1 MSSRQRPRRNPNG
14 DGGVYRRADG
24 RWEGKVFVDTPD
36 GRRKRVSVYGDTE
49 RKALDE
55 LNKLR
60 DQQRRGVPV
69 ATTTLTVAE
78 YMMYWL
84 EHIAEP
90 SIRRTT
96 YATYEGDVRLHINPG
111 IGKRKLK
118 SLQAA
123 HIREWLT
130 NLRTTCQC
138 CAKGRDA
145 ARESPRCCGK
155 PVPDC
160 CHAVLS
166 ASSIRHILRVLRAA
180 LQDAVDEELI
190 SRNVARLVQL
200 RVTDEHKV
208 RSFTR
213 AEALRFLRTAEGH
226 RLYALWAVALAMG
239 LRRGE
244 ALGLAWDDVD
254 LDRGRLTVRQA
265 LHRVDGQLRLDPVKT
280 DASVAVLPIP
290 APLVEILKSHRRAQL
305 EERLAAGSDWRDTG
319 LVFTTTTGGFVEPRN
334 ANRLFHSLCAKAC
347 VPQLRVH
354 DLRHSCATLL
364 FTMGVQPATVQ
375 RILRHSSITVTTGTY
390 VEVIEAV
397 QREHSTRWGRCSP
410 ATSTPPAPS
419 DGSITTPTARLRL
432 RGRPDRAVRLHHL
445 VSSARTVRVW
455 NPCSNDDC
463 RQRLSSRRISDRP
476 RKRRNPPRPMAG
488 AGFEQWS

>member
-1 MSSRQRPRRNPNG
+1 MPPRQRAKRNANG
-14 DGGVYRRADG
+14 EGGVYRRVDG
-24 RWEGKVFVDTPD
+24 RWEGKVFVDAPD
-36 GRRKRVSVYGDTE
+36 GKRKRISVYGDTE
-49 RKALDE
+49 REALDE

-60 DQQRRGVPV
+60 DQQRRGIPV
-69 ATTTLTVAE
+69 ATTTLTVAD
-78 YMMYWL
+78 YMSYWL

-96 YATYEGDVRLHINPG
+96 YATYEGDVRLHIIPG

-123 HIREWLT
+123 HIRTWL
-130 NLRTTCQC
+130 NELRTTCQC
-138 CAKGRDA
+138 CAHGRDA
-145 ARESPRCCGK
+145 ARQSPRCCAK
-155 PVPDC
+155 PGPQC
-160 CHAVLS
+160 CKSALS
-166 ASSIRHILRVLRAA
+166 ASSIRHVLRVLRAA
-180 LQDAVDEELI
+180 LQDAVDEEML

-200 RVTDEHKV
+200 RVTDDRRV

-213 AEALRFLRTAEGH
+213 DEALRFLQAAEHH
-226 RLYALWAVALAMG
+226 RLYALWAVALSMG

-244 ALGLAWDDVD
+244 ALGLAWADVD
-254 LDRGRLTVRQA
+254 LDGGRLTVRQA

-290 APLVEILKSHRRAQL
+290 APLVSILTAHRRRQR
-305 EERLAAGSDWRDTG
+305 EERIAAGSDWHDTG
-319 LVFTTTTGGFVEPRN
+319 LVFTTAHGGFIEPRN
-334 ANRLFHSLCAKAC
+334 ANRMFHNVCAKAN

-397 QREHSTRWGRCSP
+397 QRDALDSM
-410 ATSTPPAPS
+410 
-419 DGSITTPTARLRL
+419 GSLFHGQA
-432 RGRPDRAVRLHHL
+432 D
-445 VSSARTVRVW
+445 
-455 NPCSNDDC
+455 
-463 RQRLSSRRISDRP
+463 
-476 RKRRNPPRPMAG
+476 
-488 AGFEQWS
+488 AGFPS

>member
-1 MSSRQRPRRNPNG
+1 MAPRPRSRRNANG
-14 DGGVYRRADG
+14 QGGVYRRTDG
-24 RWEGKVFVDTPD
+24 RWEGKFFVDTPD

-49 RKALDE
+49 REALDE

-69 ATTTLTVAE
+69 ATTTLTVAD
-78 YMMYWL
+78 YMSYWL

-96 YATYEGDVRLHINPG
+96 YATYEGDVRLHIIPG

-123 HIREWLT
+123 HIREWLN

-138 CAKGRDA
+138 CAQKRDVGRST
-145 ARESPRCCGK
+145 RRCCAK
-155 PVPDC
+155 PSPEC
-160 CHAVLS
+160 CGAVLS

-180 LQDAVDEELI
+180 LQDAVDEELL

-200 RVTDEHKV
+200 RVTDERRV
-208 RSFTR
+208 RSFSR
-213 AEALRFLRTAEGH
+213 DEALRFLQAAASH

-244 ALGLAWDDVD
+244 ALGLAWTDVD
-254 LDRGRLTVRQA
+254 LEESRLTVRRA

-290 APLVEILKSHRRAQL
+290 ARLVNILRAHRQRQL
-305 EERLAAGSDWRDTG
+305 KERVAAGSLWRDTG
-319 LVFTTTTGGFVEPRN
+319 LVFTTAHGGFIEPRN
-334 ANRLFHSLCAKAC
+334 ANRMFHDVCSKAK

-375 RILRHSSITVTTGTY
+375 RILRQSSITVTTGTY

-397 QREHSTRWGRCSP
+397 QRDALDSMGSLLHIVTD
-410 ATSTPPAPS
+410 TSF
-419 DGSITTPTARLRL
+419 
-432 RGRPDRAVRLHHL
+432 
-445 VSSARTVRVW
+445 SS
-455 NPCSNDDC
+455 
-463 RQRLSSRRISDRP
+463 
-476 RKRRNPPRPMAG
+476 
-488 AGFEQWS
+488 

>member
-1 MSSRQRPRRNPNG
+1 
-14 DGGVYRRADG
+14 VYRRVDG

-49 RKALDE
+49 REALDE

-69 ATTTLTVAE
+69 ATTTLTVAD
-78 YMMYWL
+78 YMSYWL

-96 YATYEGDVRLHINPG
+96 YATYEGDVRLHIIPG
-111 IGKRKLK
+111 IGRRKLK

-123 HIREWLT
+123 HIREWL
-130 NLRTTCQC
+130 NKLPTTCQC
-138 CAKGRDA
+138 CVQKRDA
-145 ARESPRCCGK
+145 GRASPRCCAK
-155 PVPDC
+155 PCPEC
-160 CHAVLS
+160 CGAVLS

-180 LQDAVDEELI
+180 LQDAVDEELL

-200 RVTDEHKV
+200 RVTDERRV
-208 RSFTR
+208 RSFSR
-213 AEALRFLRTAEGH
+213 EEAVRFLKAAEEH

-244 ALGLAWDDVD
+244 ALGLAWADVD
-254 LDRGRLTVRQA
+254 LDEGRLTVRQA
-265 LHRVDGQLRLDPVKT
+265 LHRVDGQLRLDAVKT

-290 APLVEILKSHRRAQL
+290 ASLVAILRAHRQRQL
-305 EERLAAGSDWRDTG
+305 RERVAAGSLWRDTG
-319 LVFTTTTGGFVEPRN
+319 LVFTTAQGGFIEPRN
-334 ANRLFHSLCAKAC
+334 ANRMFHDVCAKAE

-397 QREHSTRWGRCSP
+397 QRDALDSMCSLFGEGESNSL
-410 ATSTPPAPS
+410 TS
-419 DGSITTPTARLRL
+419 
-432 RGRPDRAVRLHHL
+432 
-445 VSSARTVRVW
+445 
-455 NPCSNDDC
+455 
-463 RQRLSSRRISDRP
+463 
-476 RKRRNPPRPMAG
+476 
-488 AGFEQWS
+488 

>member
-1 MSSRQRPRRNPNG
+1 MAARERARRNANG
-14 DGGVYRRADG
+14 EGGVYRRTDG
-24 RWEGKVFVDTPD
+24 RWEGKFFVDTPD

-49 RKALDE
+49 REALNE

-60 DQQRRGVPV
+60 DQRRRGIPV

-78 YMMYWL
+78 YMSYWL

-96 YATYEGDVRLHINPG
+96 YATYEGDVRLHIVPG

-118 SLQAA
+118 TLQAA
-123 HIREWLT
+123 DIRAWLGD
-130 NLRTTCQC
+130 LRTKCQC
-138 CAKGRDA
+138 CAQGRDA
-145 ARESPRCCGK
+145 ARDEPRCCALAD
-155 PVPDC
+155 PRC
-160 CHAVLS
+160 CQAALS
-166 ASSIRHILRVLRAA
+166 ASSIRHVLRVLRAA
-180 LQDAVDEELI
+180 LQDAVEEELL

-200 RVTDEHKV
+200 RVTDDRKV

-213 AEALRFLRTAEGH
+213 AEALRFLDAAEQH

-244 ALGLAWDDVD
+244 ALGLAWADVD
-254 LDRGRLTVRQA
+254 LDGGRMTVRQA

-290 APLVEILKSHRRAQL
+290 DPLVTILRAHRKRQL
-305 EERLAAGSDWRDTG
+305 QERFAAGSSWRDTG
-319 LVFTTTTGGFVEPRN
+319 LVFTTAQGGFIEPRN
-334 ANRLFHSLCAKAC
+334 ANRIFHNLCRNAN

-364 FTMGVQPATVQ
+364 FTMGVSPATVQ

-397 QREHSTRWGRCSP
+397 QRDALDTMGMLFAHVG
-410 ATSTPPAPS
+410 
-419 DGSITTPTARLRL
+419 
-432 RGRPDRAVRLHHL
+432 
-445 VSSARTVRVW
+445 
-455 NPCSNDDC
+455 DDSQ
-463 RQRLSSRRISDRP
+463 RQLSSKLSS
-476 RKRRNPPRPMAG
+476 NG
-488 AGFEQWS
+488 SE